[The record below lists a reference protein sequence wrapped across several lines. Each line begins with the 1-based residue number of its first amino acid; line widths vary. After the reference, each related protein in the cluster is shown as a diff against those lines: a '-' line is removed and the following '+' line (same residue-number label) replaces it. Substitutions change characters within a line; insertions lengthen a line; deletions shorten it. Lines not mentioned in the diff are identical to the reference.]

1 MPSKF
6 NKLYNE
12 TSPYLLQHSENP
24 VDWHPW
30 TEQSLKKARTLG
42 KPILLSIGYSACHWC
57 HVMAHESFEDD
68 DIANVMNEHFF
79 NIKVDREERP
89 DIDQIYQIA
98 HQIIAQRPG
107 GWPLTMFLDPKNNQP
122 FFSGT
127 YFPNEPR
134 HGMPGFSDLLI
145 RISSYFKN
153 EQTNIENQ
161 SKKLNEIYRKI
172 QPQGLSE
179 NEEINAEPIKTAREM
194 IERNF
199 DKEYG
204 GIGGAPKFPQPAS
217 LEWLLRYWRNTAFKK
232 EPDIEA
238 LYLCTLTLKNMAEG
252 GLYDQ
257 VGGGFF
263 RYCVDR
269 HWQIPHFE
277 KMLYDNGL
285 LLSLYAKAYLATGD
299 SLFKRIIEETV
310 IWLHSEMHSGSG
322 GFYSSINADS
332 ENKEGKFYIWERNEI
347 KEIIDTEDFNIIEK
361 YYGLDEE
368 ANFENKWHLTVSSD
382 TENIAKDS
390 KYENEKLENI
400 VKKCNEVLL
409 RERSLRTPP
418 SLDKKQLV
426 SWNALVIKGLAVS
439 GRVLERKD
447 YIQLAKESLEFIEQN
462 QFNKNILMA
471 CYINEMS
478 KFPAYLDD
486 HAFLLDAIL
495 EFLQSE
501 WDTKLLHFAIKLA
514 DNLIDNFLDEE
525 KGGFF
530 FTRNN
535 HEKLI
540 FRSKPMSDDA
550 MPSGNGIACFTLQRL
565 GFLVGDQR
573 YLSASK
579 KTLESGFSLL
589 KESPHGHLNLLNA
602 LEEYLDPPESI
613 IIVGEKN
620 KISEWPKSTNKIF
633 SPKRMVFSIPNNE
646 KDLPESLAIKRSNE
660 GKPTAYI
667 CKGHSCSKPIEKFE
681 DLIKKITESS

>member
-1 MPSKF
+1 MSKA
-6 NKLYNE
+6 NKLSKE

-24 VDWHPW
+24 VDWYPW
-30 TEQSLKKARTLG
+30 TEQSLKKAKAKG

-68 DIANVMNEHFF
+68 AIANIMNEHFF

-98 HQIIAQRPG
+98 HQIITQRPG

-122 FFSGT
+122 FFGGT

-145 RISSYFKN
+145 RVSNYFKN
-153 EQTNIENQ
+153 EQTNIDNQ
-161 SKKLNEIYRKI
+161 SKKLNAIYKKI

-179 NEEINAEPIKTAREM
+179 NEKLNIEPIEKSREL
-194 IERNF
+194 IEKNF

-217 LEWLLRYWRNTAFKK
+217 LEWLLRYWRNSAFQE
-232 EPDIEA
+232 EPDIEG
-238 LYLCTLTLKNMAEG
+238 LFLCTLTLKNMAEG

-257 VGGGFF
+257 AGGGFF

-285 LLSLYAKAYLATGD
+285 LLSIYAKAYLATGD
-299 SLFKRIIEETV
+299 SLFKRVIEETV
-310 IWLHSEMHSGSG
+310 IWLRSEMQSDSG

-332 ENKEGKFYIWERNEI
+332 ENQEGKYYVWERSEI
-347 KEIIDTEDFNIIEK
+347 ENLIDPLEYRIIEK
-361 YYGLDEE
+361 YYGLDED
-368 ANFENKWHLTVSSD
+368 ANFENRWHLTISND
-382 TENIAKDS
+382 TENIAKHS
-390 KYENEKLENI
+390 KYEKEKLEDI
-400 VKKCNEVLL
+400 VKKCNKVLL
-409 RERSLRTPP
+409 KERKLRIPP

-426 SWNALVIKGLAVS
+426 SWNALLIKGLAIS
-439 GRVLERKD
+439 GRVLERED
-447 YIQLAKESLEFIEQN
+447 YIQSARESLGFIEKN
-462 QFNKNILMA
+462 QFDKNTLMA
-471 CYINEMS
+471 CYINKMS

-501 WDTKLLHFAIKLA
+501 WETKLLHFAIKLA
-514 DNLIDNFLDEE
+514 DNLIDNFLDKEN
-525 KGGFF
+525 GGFF
-530 FTRNN
+530 FTRKH

-565 GFLVGDQR
+565 GYLIGDER
-573 YLSASK
+573 YLAASK

-620 KISEWPKSTNKIF
+620 KISEWTKSTNKIF

-667 CKGHSCSKPIEKFE
+667 CKGHICSKPIEKFE

>member
-1 MPSKF
+1 MSKT
-6 NKLYNE
+6 NKLYKE

-30 TEQSLKKARTLG
+30 TEQSLKKAKTLN

-57 HVMAHESFEDD
+57 HVMAHESFEDGA
-68 DIANVMNEHFF
+68 IADVMNEHFF

-98 HQIIAQRPG
+98 HQIITQRPG

-122 FFSGT
+122 FFGGT

-145 RISSYFKN
+145 RVSSYFKN

-161 SKKLNEIYRKI
+161 SKKLNEIYKKI
-172 QPQGLSE
+172 QPQSLSR
-179 NEEINAEPIKTAREM
+179 NEEINAEPIDKAREM

-204 GIGGAPKFPQPAS
+204 GIGSAPKFPQPAS
-217 LEWLLRYWRNTAFKK
+217 LEWLLKYWRNSAFQE

-238 LYLCTLTLKNMAEG
+238 LFLCTLTLKNMAEG

-269 HWQIPHFE
+269 NWQIPHFE

-299 SLFKRIIEETV
+299 SLFKRVIEETV
-310 IWLHSEMHSGSG
+310 IWLHSEMRSKSG

-332 ENKEGKFYIWERNEI
+332 ENQEGKFYVWDKDEI
-347 KEIIDTEDFNIIEK
+347 KKIIDSEDFNIIEK
-361 YYGLDEE
+361 YYGLNEE
-368 ANFENKWHLTVSSD
+368 TNFENRWHLTVSND
-382 TENIAKDS
+382 IENIAKDS
-390 KYENEKLENI
+390 KCENEKLEDI
-400 VKKCNEVLL
+400 VKKCNKALL
-409 RERSLRTPP
+409 KERKLRTPP
-418 SLDKKQLV
+418 SLDKKQLT

-447 YIQLAKESLEFIEQN
+447 YIQSARESLEFIEKN
-462 QFNKNILMA
+462 QFDKNTLMA
-471 CYINEMS
+471 CYISKMS

-501 WDTKLLHFAIKLA
+501 WNTKLLHFAIKLA

-565 GFLVGDQR
+565 GFLVGDEK
-573 YLSASK
+573 YLRASK
-579 KTLESGFSLL
+579 KTLESGFNLL

-620 KISEWPKSTNKIF
+620 KISEWTKSTNKIF

-646 KDLPESLAIKRSNE
+646 KDLPEPLAIKRSNE

-667 CKGHSCSKPIEKFE
+667 CKGHSCSEPIEKFE